1 MSNSVKF
8 AVLYIQHAL
17 ESIVLGC
24 CFMVIP
30 FFSVGL
36 DLVGII
42 EYDGKKGVQGN
53 PKYTKLSFIG
63 NLDELV

>member
-1 MSNSVKF
+1 
-8 AVLYIQHAL
+8 
-17 ESIVLGC
+17 
-24 CFMVIP
+24 MVIP
-30 FFSVGL
+30 FFSVDL

-42 EYDGKKGVQGN
+42 KYDGKKGVQGK